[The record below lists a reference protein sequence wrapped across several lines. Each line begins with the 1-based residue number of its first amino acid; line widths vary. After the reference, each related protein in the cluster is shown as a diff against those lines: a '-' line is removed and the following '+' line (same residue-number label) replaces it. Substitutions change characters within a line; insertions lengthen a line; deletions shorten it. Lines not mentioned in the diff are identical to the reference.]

1 MTKQELDTLHELLT
15 KLRQERIKEVQE
27 EYNITDEEIK
37 EYEEANYYE
46 DLYDLDDYDRLIEG
60 CDIVLS
66 TVEDLGGE

>member
-1 MTKQELDTLHELLT
+1 MTKQELDTLHELLI